1 MGYGKSIK
9 ELRKINKLSQVD
21 LGKII
26 DVDHYAISSYKI
38 GRQKVSLHPL
48 KQLSKEL
55 HVKIDYF
62 LDKDSNEY
70 SFYVDNIDKKCAKHY

>member
-26 DVDHYAISSYKI
+26 DVDHYAISSYEI
-38 GRQKVSLHPL
+38 ILV
-48 KQLSKEL
+48 E
-55 HVKIDYF
+55 F
-62 LDKDSNEY
+62 
-70 SFYVDNIDKKCAKHY
+70 